1 MSELLLVASALRRMS
16 DEKLQTLI
24 TQRMVNSNGLVDFF
38 DLAEALTKPNS
49 ISSAIAGLPLSQ
61 ATELRSLAVGN
72 KPNAKISLELS
83 NQMLVSG
90 EPDFKPFESTLEAL
104 AGFAKLES
112 IVAVDWN
119 NQLAPEQDQI
129 DRDCGIEIFETLQAV
144 TELIFDLE
152 HRYVREVGKRN
163 VGLPDV
169 KRFATHLRKTN
180 EYAKQIYELAH
191 LAQVIT
197 LA

>member
-38 DLAEALTKPNS
+38 DLAEAITKPAS

-61 ATELRSLAVGN
+61 AAELRSLAVGN
-72 KPNAKISLELS
+72 KPNAKIAVELA

-104 AGFAKLES
+104 ADFAKLET
-112 IVAVDWN
+112 IVAVELND
-119 NQLAPEQDQI
+119 QLAPEQDQI

-163 VGLPDV
+163 VGLPDI

-180 EYAKQIYELAH
+180 EFAKQIY
-191 LAQVIT
+191 
-197 LA
+197 